1 VNFAGKLIANCAI
14 ISSNSSVMFTGEVN
28 WGCSIKVTLKIAFVL
43 LSYAWFYTSQVV
55 LSDVSFGYLAMGLI
69 IFSLGL
75 HWIYAYIFNTDMHNH
90 LGKIKPNE
98 SKATRFFSF
107 IFAVG
112 FVLYISYPAN
122 VRWGWF
128 A

>member
-1 VNFAGKLIANCAI
+1 ML
-14 ISSNSSVMFTGEVN
+14 SVMFTGEVN
-28 WGCSIKVTLKIAFVL
+28 RGCSIKVTLKIAFVL
-43 LSYAWFYTSQVV
+43 LSYVWFFTSQVV
-55 LSDVSFGYLAMGLI
+55 LSDVTFGYLTIGLI

-75 HWIYAYIFNTDMHNH
+75 HWIYSYIFNTDMHNH

-112 FVLYISYPAN
+112 LVLYISYPSN
-122 VRWGWF
+122 V
-128 A
+128 

>member
-1 VNFAGKLIANCAI
+1 
-14 ISSNSSVMFTGEVN
+14 MFTGEVN

-43 LSYAWFYTSQVV
+43 LSYVWFYTSQVV
-55 LSDVSFGYLAMGLI
+55 LSDVSFGYLAIGLI

-112 FVLYISYPAN
+112 LVLFISYPTN
-122 VRWGWF
+122 V
-128 A
+128 